1 MYKVLIFFFLLFSVG
16 MYGQGITFRTGSWQE
31 ALDEAGRQGKLIFVD
46 AYAVWCGPCKRMDQ
60 EVFTDSEV
68 GAFFNTN
75 FVNVKMDMEKGE
87 GLKLRVKYSV
97 RAYPT
102 LLFIAADGTLVER
115 VVGFRGA
122 ADLILAAEGAMR
134 KRIPLEQYEAA
145 YLGGDRS
152 PELVYNY
159 VDALNKTG
167 KSSLRVANEY
177 LRTQTDLGTDEN
189 LRFMLMAAVEAD
201 SRIFSLLEQ
210 YQTRIIALEG
220 KEKFQTQVLKACT
233 NTAVKATT
241 FLQED
246 LLATAIAKMKTYFPE
261 RAEDFELTT
270 SMDFYLKGKDEKNYL
285 RYCETYVKDRIA
297 EDPEALVLQA
307 KTLMQH
313 FPAEKKSR
321 TMTENLLKMAA
332 QQAQQSRFFLLY
344 AEVLHSYGK
353 TDEARK
359 VLVRAKELAAEEGID
374 QLRKAESLAKKIEQ
388 S

>member
-134 KRIPLEQYEAA
+134 KSIPLEKYEAA

-177 LRTQTDLGTDEN
+177 LRTQMDPGTDEN

-210 YQTRIIALEG
+210 YHTRIIALEG
-220 KEKFQTQVLKACT
+220 KDKFQTQVLKACT

-246 LLATAIAKMKTYFPE
+246 LLTTAIAKMKAYFPE

-270 SMDFYLKGKDEKNYL
+270 SMNFFLKGKDEKNYL

-321 TMTENLLKMAA
+321 TMAENLLKMAA
-332 QQAQQSRFFLLY
+332 QQAQQSHFFLLY
-344 AEVLHSYGK
+344 AEVLHSHGK

-374 QLRKAESLAKKIEQ
+374 QLRKAESLARKIEQ